1 MFDNNDGNNNDRL
14 SPSQEERRG
23 GRRGEASFG
32 SSSPNQANDDDDN
45 NNDNNSN
52 DNFSFKYTESGG
64 LTSRYLLISFD
75 SNTNTLSSST
85 DISGSNLSQKTVP
98 DSDKKELKDTIMQN
112 NFFECKADYPPEKED
127 DPSLIAYSLAIT
139 IGDKTHTTAWTNTS
153 RERPDSIANIVGSIR
168 RITAKEKVV

>member
-1 MFDNNDGNNNDRL
+1 MFDNNDDNNDDNHRSSV
-14 SPSQEERRG
+14 SPEERRG
-23 GRRGEASFG
+23 RGTSS
-32 SSSPNQANDDDDN
+32 SSSPNQANDDDN
-45 NNDNNSN
+45 KNSN

-64 LTSRYLLISFD
+64 LTARYLLISFD

-98 DSDKKELKDTIMQN
+98 DSDKQELKDTIMQN

-127 DPSLIAYSLAIT
+127 NPSLIAYSLAIT

-153 RERPDSIANIVGSIR
+153 RERPESIANIVGSIR

>member
-1 MFDNNDGNNNDRL
+1 MSNNNNDNPSASQEREVEVSSPNKGNNND
-14 SPSQEERRG
+14 
-23 GRRGEASFG
+23 
-32 SSSPNQANDDDDN
+32 DDN
-45 NNDNNSN
+45 YY
-52 DNFSFKYTESGG
+52 FSFKYTESGG
-64 LTSRYLLISFD
+64 LISRYLLISFD

-85 DISGSNLSQKTVP
+85 DISGTNLSQKTVP
-98 DSDKKELKDTIMQN
+98 GSDKQELKDSIMQN

-153 RERPDSIANIVGSIR
+153 RERPESIANIVGSIR